1 MAKKSKKAINALSCI
16 KFGAIAFAVIGLIMT
31 LLTFATNLDGEV
43 AFSGLQVI
51 FGHSEELIGKPIP
64 VLSFSFMALLAILLP
79 LVGSFSVLFKNKV
92 VRLVGGLIMLA
103 GCVLCF
109 MMPNFV
115 VYAGKYI
122 NTYAN
127 PALGIGAILAGI
139 FFGLGSVCALYSAVK
154 E

>member
-1 MAKKSKKAINALSCI
+1 MAKKSKSSKALSYI
-16 KFGAIAFAVIGLIMT
+16 KFGAIAFGILGLIMT
-31 LLTFATNLDGEV
+31 LLTFATNLKGEV

-51 FGHSEELIGKPIP
+51 FGYSEEFIGQPVP
-64 VLSFSFMALLAILLP
+64 VLSFSFMALLAVLLP
-79 LVGSFSVLFKNKV
+79 FVGAFSVLLKNK
-92 VRLVGGLIMLA
+92 LAKLIGALLMVA

-122 NTYAN
+122 NMYAN

-139 FFGLGSVCALYSAVK
+139 FFGIGSLCALYSAVK